1 MSSPVR
7 VVSLLVSLILVALLA
22 VLWTREPDSG
32 VSGSSP
38 LIGRLVPE
46 VAGPTLQGETFDI
59 DDARGRWVLVNFFA
73 SWCVPCVEEH
83 PELVEFSRRHPDD
96 GLVVSVPFGDTE
108 ADARAFFDRYGGSW
122 PVMADPD
129 AALAVD
135 FAVLRPPETFLIAPN
150 GVVVDRFIGQI
161 TADFIDDYIEAVL
174 AAADGGAG

>member
-1 MSSPVR
+1 VKSPVR
-7 VVSLLVSLILVALLA
+7 VVALVVAGALVALLA
-22 VLWTREPDSG
+22 VLWTREPDTG

-46 VAGPTLQGETFDI
+46 VVGPTLGGGTFDI
-59 DDARGRWVLVNFFA
+59 DDARGRWVLINFFA

-108 ADARAFFDRYGGSW
+108 ANARAFFDEYGGDW
-122 PVMADPD
+122 PVMADPE

-150 GVVVDRFIGQI
+150 GIVVDRFIGQI
-161 TADFIDDYIEAVL
+161 SADFVDDYIAAVL
-174 AAADGGAG
+174 TSAEEGAG